1 MAREIYIYK
10 SYEIML
16 MLCDSGQWTVSYGAV
31 GVAATAGAGAG
42 AGEQG

>member
-1 MAREIYIYK
+1 
-10 SYEIML
+10 

-31 GVAATAGAGAG
+31 GVAAAGAGDGAG